1 MNSQTVL
8 MINLTEDEEH
18 LINRL
23 TRPFFIQTISTCS
36 KGIDTHQALM
46 EEHPLCLLIIRVDEN
61 RYRPVQTIKRLKKA
75 LPHPIPLLV
84 LLTKTSASAT
94 HHYLN
99 AGADDYIIMPL
110 DQESFAIRFYV
121 LLECGQAMVKTF
133 HSPPAPLQPPAPK
146 KSQKLSPTDA
156 ASTGGVSELK
166 KKESTRKQGAVWQR
180 MAGFLHEGLSFFS
193 PKSQFTRTGKRPILS
208 KWYPLRKIA
217 QGGDGEIWLVR
228 EIKNEREAVAKIPH
242 TPMLNI
248 STLRAAAV
256 LKRLVYH
263 PNIIHL
269 IEVVKDHDK
278 YILIQE
284 YVDGMTLPERLKAGM
299 SSGKKENAFLQ
310 LLTVTAYAHSH
321 GIMHRDIKPDNIM
334 IKSNGL
340 LKLLDFGSARD
351 ISWVYENA
359 SAQGT
364 LNFMSPEQLEG
375 APCLASDVWAL
386 GCILY
391 ILAVNRLPFC
401 QDNSVYPMDI
411 DLNSEAVPPCNVNP
425 KLSKTLEQVIMGCL
439 EINLE
444 KRYRD
449 ASILQKDLL
458 KRLPSFG
465 KGKQI
470 PSYPIG

>member
-1 MNSQTVL
+1 MNSETVL
-8 MINLTEDEEH
+8 MVNLTQEEEH
-18 LINRL
+18 LIKRL
-23 TRPFFIQTISTCS
+23 TRPFSIQAISTRS
-36 KGIDTHQALM
+36 KSIHTHQGLM
-46 EEHPLCLLIIRVDEN
+46 QENPLCLLIIRVDEN
-61 RYRPVQTIKRLKKA
+61 QYRPVQTIRRLKKA
-75 LPHPIPLLV
+75 LLHPIPLLV
-84 LLTKTSASAT
+84 LLTKSSASAT
-94 HHYLN
+94 HRYLN

-110 DQESFAIRFYV
+110 DQESFTIRFYV
-121 LLECGQAMVKTF
+121 LLECGQAILKTLC
-133 HSPPAPLQPPAPK
+133 PPPSAFQPPSEK
-146 KSQKLSPTDA
+146 KSTENFPSDESSKFQ
-156 ASTGGVSELK
+156 K
-166 KKESTRKQGAVWQR
+166 KKSTQKKDAVWQR
-180 MAGFLHEGLSFFS
+180 MAGYLYEGLSFFS
-193 PKSQFTRTGKRPILS
+193 PKSQFNRTGKRPILS
-208 KWYPLRKIA
+208 KWHPLRKIA
-217 QGGDGEIWLVR
+217 QGGDGEIWLVQ
-228 EIKNEREAVAKIPH
+228 EVGSERKAVAKIPH

-284 YVDGMTLPERLKAGM
+284 YVDGSTLPEQLKAGM
-299 SSGKKENAFLQ
+299 SSGEKENAFLQ

-351 ISWVYENA
+351 ISWVYESA

-375 APCLASDVWAL
+375 APSLASDVWAL

-425 KLSKTLEQVIMGCL
+425 ELSKTLEQVIMGCL

-458 KRLPSFG
+458 KQIPNFG
-465 KGKQI
+465 KGKYI